1 MWICFHFLT
10 FHLQEHLIHKT
21 SVSTQVVVV
30 LLWGSDSN
38 PMASY
43 KTVPKLSRPIIL
55 CACVCMHV
63 SLCLSLYVLFGIE
76 KFPWHLKKTVPRLSN
91 YSTSGPLLNNNP
103 VCVSVCMYDCV
114 VWYWEVSLS
123 LFGIGISG
131 SEAGWSCPSFPWG
144 INTWSCALLVKRL
157 QLSCDK
163 HIPIL

>member
-1 MWICFHFLT
+1 
-10 FHLQEHLIHKT
+10 
-21 SVSTQVVVV
+21 
-30 LLWGSDSN
+30 
-38 PMASY
+38 MASY

-114 VWYWEVSLS
+114 VWY
-123 LFGIGISG
+123 
-131 SEAGWSCPSFPWG
+131 
-144 INTWSCALLVKRL
+144 
-157 QLSCDK
+157 
-163 HIPIL
+163 